1 MPIPD
6 IPDDSVRDLAIGM
19 GASFRQIW
27 LALFAALVHRY
38 TGETDFL
45 VAEATAKGLLAHRV
59 DLAGSPGFRELVGR
73 VTAES
78 GQVPELLGPIP
89 AESLLELVQPEARA
103 SERTPFTA
111 AFGTSLDVSGTGAT
125 DIAELTVVID
135 RGVLVYHPER
145 CSRADAELIAGHL
158 ATLTAAVLAD
168 PDRPVRGLPI
178 LAPHE
183 RATLLV
189 EWNATAVPVEPFRTL
204 QARIA
209 ELAVADPGRPAVVD
223 ATATVTFGELDRAAD
238 RLAAYLGSVGVQRGD
253 RVGILLERSA
263 ANVISLLAIL
273 RSGASAVPLDPSNPH
288 SRTAFMLDDS
298 GATAVVTVDA
308 MTPQL
313 AGTHGLRVISL
324 DGDAAA
330 IGSAV
335 ASAPPPDPEPDD
347 ICHVFYTSGSTGQP
361 KAVLERHGAMA
372 NMIAWTG
379 RACGVTR
386 GDRATWISSPGFSVG
401 LMEWIPFLANGTTV
415 YTASADAARD
425 PKRLRDW
432 LIENAITHTL
442 LVSSAAERVWSLDW
456 PDLCALRYMV
466 VAGEQVR
473 RWPRA
478 GLPFEVVVSYGSTE
492 TTLVAST
499 FDAATGLRVTS
510 ATVTEAERD
519 SPPPIGKPIANVR
532 VYVLDEAGEPVP
544 RGVVGELYV
553 AGTGIAAGYLD
564 RPELNSERFVPS
576 PVPEEP
582 DAIVCRTRD
591 LVRYRADG
599 MLEFLGRADQQIKIR
614 GFRVEPGEI
623 EALLS
628 ARPDILECA
637 VALEPTTTGG
647 RLIAYLVPA
656 DGAEL
661 SASGLR
667 AELSERLPHHMLPAQ
682 FRILDTLPRSRSGK
696 VDRTALTPSVGLRLS
711 GLSI

>member
-1 MPIPD
+1 MSYRP
-6 IPDDSVRDLAIGM
+6 V
-19 GASFRQIW
+19 W

-45 VAEATAKGLLAHRV
+45 VAEATAQGLLAHRI
-59 DLAGSPGFRELVGR
+59 DLAGSPAFRELVGR
-73 VTAES
+73 LTAES

-89 AESLLELVQPEARA
+89 AESLLELVQPDARNA
-103 SERTPFTA
+103 ERVPFTA
-111 AFGTSLDVSGTGAT
+111 AFGSSCDVSDSGVT
-125 DIAELTVVID
+125 DIADLTVVID
-135 RGVLVYHPER
+135 RGALVYHPEQ
-145 CSRADAELIAGHL
+145 CSFADAELIAGHF
-158 ATLTAAVLAD
+158 ATLAAAVLAD
-168 PDRPVRGLPI
+168 SDRPVSGLPI
-178 LAPHE
+178 LAPRE
-183 RATLLV
+183 RETLLV
-189 EWNATAVPVEPFRTL
+189 EWNATAAPADPFRTL
-204 QARIA
+204 QGRIA
-209 ELAVADPGRPAVVD
+209 ELAAADPGHPAVVD
-223 ATATVTFGELDRAAD
+223 PTGTVTFGELDRAAN
-238 RLAAYLGSVGVQRGD
+238 RLANHLGAVGVRPGD
-253 RVGILLERSA
+253 RVAILLERSA

-273 RSGASAVPLDPSNPH
+273 RSGASAVPLDPANPH

-298 GATAVVTVDA
+298 GATAVVTADA

-313 AGTHGLRVISL
+313 AGVHGLRIICL
-324 DGDAAA
+324 DGDAAT
-330 IGSAV
+330 IGSA
-335 ASAPPPDPEPDD
+335 ADCAPPLNPEPDD
-347 ICHVFYTSGSTGQP
+347 ICHVFYTSGSTGKP
-361 KAVLERHGAMA
+361 KAVLERHGAMS
-372 NMIAWTG
+372 NMIAWTA
-379 RACGVTR
+379 RACGIAR
-386 GDRATWISSPGFSVG
+386 AARATWISSPGFSVG

-415 YTASADAARD
+415 YTAPADAARD

-456 PDLCALRYMV
+456 PDVCALRYMV

-478 GLPFEVVVSYGSTE
+478 DLPFEVVVSYGSTE

-499 FDAATGLRVTS
+499 FDAAAGVRVTS
-510 ATVTEAERD
+510 ATVAGAERD
-519 SPPPIGKPIANVR
+519 SPPPIGKPITNVR

-553 AGTGIAAGYLD
+553 AGIGIAAGYLD

-599 MLEFLGRADQQIKIR
+599 MLEFIGRADQQIKIR

-637 VALEPTTTGG
+637 VTLQATTTGG
-647 RLIAYLVPA
+647 RLIAYLVPE

-667 AELSERLPHHMLPAQ
+667 SELSAQLPHYMLPAQ
-682 FRILDTLPRSRSGK
+682 FRILDTLPRSPSGK